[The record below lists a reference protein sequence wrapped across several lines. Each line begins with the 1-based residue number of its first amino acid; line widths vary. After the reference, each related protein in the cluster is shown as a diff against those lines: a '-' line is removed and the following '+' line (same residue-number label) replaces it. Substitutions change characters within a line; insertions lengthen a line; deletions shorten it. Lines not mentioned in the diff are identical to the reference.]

1 MTTPRPSAANRNE
14 AAARSPLAW
23 LLSAN
28 PRILHPT
35 RGYLRLSTPYK
46 YQAAL
51 LADRSPAR
59 CILKA
64 RQVGVSQLI
73 ALEALHTALHQ
84 PGATVLIVSRNLEA
98 ATNVLRYAKTALST
112 PGLNPPK
119 LTKNQETHLAFATG
133 SQILSVPATRGAGR
147 TYAAT
152 AVYLDEFAWMPWAQD
167 IYQAVA
173 PTVSHGG
180 RLTVLSTPNGRANAF
195 YLLWSG
201 DWGESF
207 SHHVIPW
214 YRCPA
219 YNPAGWYLSSDTAAR
234 TIGEHGKWYRT
245 ERPKYSN
252 AQWAQEYAC
261 DFIESGQAVFAAA
274 NIARAQTLATG
285 LQPAPRPEHTYVT
298 FWDIGR
304 RQDAT
309 VGVTLDT
316 TMLPWQVVVYDRQEA
331 LPYPAIQALID
342 ARAARWP
349 GRHLVESNGVGDPV
363 IENLRMRVEP
373 WLTTARS
380 KQQLIEALALRIESG
395 GIAWPADLRQLT
407 AEMTLYQWN
416 DAGLIQDS
424 VIALAG
430 AVYNAGQ
437 PTAAVAVPGQIVTA
451 DRLGL

>member
-1 MTTPRPSAANRNE
+1 MRPTLAERND
-14 AAARSPLAW
+14 AAARSPLVW
-23 LLSAN
+23 LLSES

-35 RGYLRLSTPYK
+35 RGYLRLDAPYK

-64 RQVGVSQLI
+64 RQVGVSQII
-73 ALEALHTALHQ
+73 ALEALHTAIHQ

-98 ATNVLRYAKTALST
+98 ATNVLRYAKIALAT
-112 PGLNPPK
+112 PGLDPPVAIR
-119 LTKNQETHLAFATG
+119 NQETHLGLANG
-133 SQILSVPATRGAGR
+133 SQILSIPATRGAGR

-180 RLTVLSTPNGRANAF
+180 RLTILSTPNGRANAF
-195 YLLWSG
+195 FLLWNG
-201 DWGESF
+201 DWGGSF
-207 SHHVIPW
+207 SHHIIPW

-219 YNPAGWYLSSDTAAR
+219 YNRAGWSAIEDAGSR
-234 TIGEHGKWYRT
+234 TSGELGRWYRA
-245 ERPKYSN
+245 ERPKFST

-261 DFIESGQAVFAAA
+261 DFVESGQAVFRAAD
-274 NIARAQTLATG
+274 IQRATSHPVPQSAG
-285 LQPAPRPEHTYVT
+285 LRSGHKYCT

-309 VGVTLDT
+309 VGTTLDVT
-316 TMLPWQVVVYDRQEA
+316 EYPWRIVAWERQES
-331 LPYPAIQALID
+331 LPYPAIQALIES
-342 ARAARWP
+342 RAARWP
-349 GRHLVESNGVGDPV
+349 GRHIVESNGIGDPV
-363 IENLRMRVEP
+363 IENLRIRVEP

-380 KQQLIEALALRIESG
+380 KQQMIEALVLRLERG
-395 GIAWPADLRQLT
+395 EIAWSSDLRQLT

-416 DAGLIQDS
+416 DADLVQDS
-424 VIALAG
+424 VISLAG
-430 AVYNAGQ
+430 AVVSASAS
-437 PTAAVAVPGQIVTA
+437 PAVASAPGRTVSVSQI
-451 DRLGL
+451 GL